1 MALRRSSGPSCR
13 GNWVSNSSSSV
24 VFGTPISALKA
35 DGGHSHEL
43 RLVAAVPEVP
53 MFAVGLWS
61 ASASEWV

>member
-1 MALRRSSGPSCR
+1 MALRCSSGPSRR

-24 VFGTPISALKA
+24 AFGTPISAWKA

-43 RLVAAVPEVP
+43 RLFAAVLEVP
-53 MFAVGLWS
+53 MFVVGLWS